1 MTETTKP
8 FETTQNAPRSGVMD
22 WFRPRATDRD
32 VAFREQIIR
41 STLAIILTLGLLSLA
56 LNIFVFQEALA
67 PISYVSMHLVFLA
80 GCAISA
86 IQVTRGHVLSAGWTL
101 VLMVLFAAN
110 ALILLMRQDG
120 LAIGGING
128 IAGNLFVPLIAT
140 LVLPRTLI
148 IPTAVLTLI
157 TYALSQFVLPV
168 SNLTAEGV
176 TLVQQ
181 MSFAIPALLA
191 EGALLRQLRVEFD
204 ERLRDMRA
212 SIQVAEAAKQDADE
226 ARQRAEL
233 DRQRAEDADK
243 AKTQFLANMSHELRT
258 PLNAIIGYDEVMLGG
273 MVGTFSPKQTDLL
286 QRIQH
291 NSRRLLALINDIL
304 DLSKIEAGSTQIY
317 QTPIAPR
324 KIITE
329 TVESLRSLAQTKDI
343 GLSVQLEE
351 SVPEVVL
358 GDAAKIQQILVNLVS
373 NAIKFTDEGGVL
385 VSAEAVGTTHWKLSV
400 QDSGIGIPPESIDTI
415 FEPFKQVDS
424 SDTRRQ
430 QGTGLGLSIV
440 KRLIEM
446 MGGTIDV
453 ETELGHGSTFTIVLP
468 RMGTREKTDETAAVQ
483 P

>member
-1 MTETTKP
+1 MIETTNS
-8 FETTQNAPRSGVMD
+8 FEALQSQPRSGIMS
-22 WFRPRATDRD
+22 WLHPRATDRD

-41 STLAIILTLGLLSLA
+41 STLAIVLLLGLLSLA
-56 LNIFVFQEALA
+56 LNVFVFQEQLTL
-67 PISYVSMHLVFLA
+67 ISYVSMHLVFLA

-86 IQVTRGHVLSAGWTL
+86 VQVTRGRVLSAGWTL

-110 ALILLMRQDG
+110 ALILLMRQES

-140 LVLPRTLI
+140 LVLPRSLI
-148 IPTAVLTLI
+148 LPTSILTIL
-157 TYALSQFVLPV
+157 TYALAQFGLPV
-168 SNLTAEGV
+168 SDYTMAGV
-176 TLVQQ
+176 TPIQQ
-181 MSFAIPALLA
+181 LSFAVPALLA
-191 EGALLRQLRVEFD
+191 EGTLLRQLRVEFD

-212 SIQVAEAAKQDADE
+212 SIQVAEAAKRDADE

-233 DRQRAEDADK
+233 DRQHAEDADK

-304 DLSKIEAGSTQIY
+304 DLSKIEAGSVQIY
-317 QTPIAPR
+317 QTPMAPR
-324 KIITE
+324 KIISE
-329 TVESLRSLAQTKDI
+329 TVESLRSLAQAKDI
-343 GLSVQLEE
+343 GLTVELEE
-351 SVPEVVL
+351 SLPEVVL

-373 NAIKFTDEGGVL
+373 NAIKFTDEGGVI
-385 VSAEAVGTTHWKLSV
+385 VSAEAVATTHWKLSV
-400 QDSGIGIPPESIDTI
+400 QDSGIGIPDDSIHSI

-440 KRLIEM
+440 KRLIDM
-446 MGGTIDV
+446 MGGTIEV
-453 ETELGHGSTFTIVLP
+453 TTNLGQGSTFTIVLP
-468 RMGTREKTDETAAVQ
+468 RMGPREKTDEKTTL
-483 P
+483 

>member
-1 MTETTKP
+1 
-8 FETTQNAPRSGVMD
+8 MD
-22 WFRPRATDRD
+22 WLRPRATDRD

-41 STLAIILTLGLLSLA
+41 STLAIILILGLLSLV

-67 PISYVSMHLVFLA
+67 PISYISMHLVFLA

-148 IPTAVLTLI
+148 IPTAVLTVI

-181 MSFAIPALLA
+181 MSFAVPALLA

-212 SIQVAEAAKQDADE
+212 SIQVAEAAKQDAEE

-304 DLSKIEAGSTQIY
+304 DLSKIEAGSAQIY
-317 QTPIAPR
+317 QTPITPR

-329 TVESLRSLAQTKDI
+329 TVESLRSLAQAKDI

-446 MGGTIDV
+446 MGGSIDV

-468 RMGTREKTDETAAVQ
+468 RMGAREKTEETAAVQ

>member
-1 MTETTKP
+1 MTETTKS
-8 FETTQNAPRSGVMD
+8 FEALQSHQPRTGVMG

-41 STLAIILTLGLLSLA
+41 STLAIVLVLGLFSLA
-56 LNIFVFQEALA
+56 LNVVVFPEEFTLV
-67 PISYVSMHLVFLA
+67 SYVSMHLVFLA
-80 GCAISA
+80 GCAVSA
-86 IQVTRGHVLSAGWTL
+86 VQVSRGRVLSAGWTL

-110 ALILLMRQDG
+110 ALILLMRQEG

-140 LVLPRTLI
+140 LVLPRNLI
-148 IPTAVLTLI
+148 LPTSVLTVV
-157 TYALSQFVLPV
+157 TYGLAQFALPV
-168 SNLTAEGV
+168 SDYVMEGV
-176 TLVQQ
+176 TPVQQ
-181 MSFAIPALLA
+181 LSFAIPALLA

-204 ERLRDMRA
+204 ERLKDMRA
-212 SIQVAEAAKQDADE
+212 SILEAEAARQDADE

-233 DRQRAEDADK
+233 DRQHAEDADK

-304 DLSKIEAGSTQIY
+304 DLSKIEAGSAQIY
-317 QTPIAPR
+317 QTPMAPR

-329 TVESLRSLAQTKDI
+329 TVESLRSLAQAKDI
-343 GLSVQLEE
+343 GLTVQLEE
-351 SVPEVVL
+351 SLPEVVL

-385 VSAEAVGTTHWKLSV
+385 VSAEAVGTTHWKMAV
-400 QDSGIGIPPESIDTI
+400 QDSGIGIPADSVDSI

-440 KRLIEM
+440 KSLIVM
-446 MGGTIDV
+446 MGGTIDI
-453 ETELGHGSTFTIVLP
+453 TTAIGLGSTFTIVLP
-468 RMGTREKTDETAAVQ
+468 RMGPREKTENTTAL
-483 P
+483 